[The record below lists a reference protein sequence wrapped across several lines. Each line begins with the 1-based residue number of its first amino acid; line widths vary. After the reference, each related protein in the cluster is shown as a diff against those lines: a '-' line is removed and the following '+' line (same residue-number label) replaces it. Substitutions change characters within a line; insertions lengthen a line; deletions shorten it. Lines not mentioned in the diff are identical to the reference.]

1 MELNNFEKQVQQK
14 LSNREIKP
22 SDNSWDRLDAMLSVQ
37 EKPIKKSNFRWIF
50 IAASFILFASI
61 GYYFYNQSQVVVP
74 VKELPVVV
82 DVEEKSEVVDQKEL
96 NNPQEVLVENNTII
110 KEEIQVSS
118 TKKQKNI
125 ASSKVN
131 NKQVI
136 AVNEG
141 VSIVN
146 QSQSS
151 NNSEITNEQS
161 TIKNKYVSPKKLL
174 AEVSTEDFKSNDVKK
189 QIKKAKK
196 GISVNPNALLTNVEN
211 ELNQSFKDNAIERL
225 NRNFNS
231 IKTVLANR
239 NYEE

>member
-37 EKPIKKSNFRWIF
+37 EKPVKKSNFKWVF

-61 GYYFYNQSQVVVP
+61 GYYFYNQNQVVEP

-82 DVEEKSEVVDQKEL
+82 DVEDKSEIVNQREL
-96 NNPQEVLVENNTII
+96 NNQQEVLVENNII
-110 KEEIQVSS
+110 IREEAQVNS

-125 ASSKVN
+125 VSSKIN
-131 NKQVI
+131 NQQVTI
-136 AVNEG
+136 VNEG

-146 QSQSS
+146 QSQFS
-151 NNSEITNEQS
+151 NSETNHQPS
-161 TIKNKYVSPKKLL
+161 TIKNKYVSPEKLL
-174 AEVSTEDFKSNDVKK
+174 AEVNAEDFKSNDVKK
-189 QIKKAKK
+189 EIKKAKK
-196 GISVNPNALLTNVEN
+196 GISVNPNVLLTNVES